1 MKHFKF
7 KLIKPR
13 AGRSLA
19 GDIINFVF
27 LCLFAA
33 VMVLPMVYAISNAFK
48 PLDELFVFPP
58 RFFVRNPTLDN
69 FKGISAL
76 FTETMVPFSRYVSNT
91 LFITVGGTV
100 GSIFIASAAGYVL
113 EKKSFPG
120 KNALF
125 SLVVTALMFTATVT
139 AIPNYLVMSKLGIV
153 DTYWSIF
160 LPVFGASFNVFLMK
174 QFMVNVP
181 DTILEAARVDGAGE
195 QRIFWTIVMP
205 SVKSAWLT
213 LIIFSFQSLWGIT
226 GSGTIYSEQLKTL
239 PYALSQA
246 VTAGISRTGESA
258 AISCLMMIVP
268 ITVFIVTQSNVMET
282 MMSSGIKE

>member
-13 AGRSLA
+13 AGRPLA

-91 LFITVGGTV
+91 VFITVGGTV

-160 LPVFGASFNVFLMK
+160 LPVFGSSFNVFLMK

>member
-27 LCLFAA
+27 LCLCAA
-33 VMVLPMVYAISNAFK
+33 VMVLPMVDAISNAFK

-91 LFITVGGTV
+91 IFITVGGTV

-160 LPVFGASFNVFLMK
+160 LPVFGSSFNVFLMK

-213 LIIFSFQSLWGIT
+213 RIIFSFQSLWGIT

-268 ITVFIVTQSNVMET
+268 VTVFIVTQSNVMET

>member
-91 LFITVGGTV
+91 VFITVGGTV

-160 LPVFGASFNVFLMK
+160 LPVLGSSFNVFLMK

>member
-100 GSIFIASAAGYVL
+100 GSIFVASAAGYVL

-160 LPVFGASFNVFLMK
+160 LPVFGSSFNVFLMK

>member
-1 MKHFKF
+1 
-7 KLIKPR
+7 
-13 AGRSLA
+13 
-19 GDIINFVF
+19 
-27 LCLFAA
+27 
-33 VMVLPMVYAISNAFK
+33 
-48 PLDELFVFPP
+48 
-58 RFFVRNPTLDN
+58 
-69 FKGISAL
+69 
-76 FTETMVPFSRYVSNT
+76 MVPFSRYVSNT
-91 LFITVGGTV
+91 LFITFGGTV

-160 LPVFGASFNVFLMK
+160 LPVFGSSFNVFLMK

>member
-69 FKGISAL
+69 FKGILAL

-160 LPVFGASFNVFLMK
+160 LPVFGSSFNVFLMK

>member
-91 LFITVGGTV
+91 VFITVGGTV

-160 LPVFGASFNVFLMK
+160 LPVFGSSFNVFLMK

-268 ITVFIVTQSNVMET
+268 VTVFIVTQSNVMET